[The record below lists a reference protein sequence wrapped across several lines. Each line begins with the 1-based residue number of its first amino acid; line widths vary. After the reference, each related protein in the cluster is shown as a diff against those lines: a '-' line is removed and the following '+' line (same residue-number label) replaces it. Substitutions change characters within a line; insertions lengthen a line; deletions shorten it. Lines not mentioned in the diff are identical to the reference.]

1 MRRVGPAAVARRPGL
16 IQRRWL
22 LLAVTTCLQIS
33 HADPL
38 DDLVQQEMNTHRI
51 PGVALAVVQNG
62 REIKAAAYGLANLE
76 LRVPVQSNTVFEIG
90 SLTKQFTAASIL
102 LLQQQGK
109 LSVDDR
115 IFKHLPDIPGAW
127 TNITIRQLLTHTSGI
142 KSYTG
147 MEGFEFSKHLS
158 QKQFIAAL
166 AVAKPDFAPGAA
178 WKYSNSGYN
187 LLGFIVE
194 NASGQSYWQFL
205 RENICRPLGM
215 NATTARDPGVII
227 TNRAA
232 GYEQTNRVHINR
244 DYDLTDVY
252 SAGAIISTV
261 GDLALWNRA
270 LDADQLLTRE
280 SKSQMWTPA
289 RLSDGQ
295 PTCYGFGWYIQ
306 TFDGHR
312 NLAHNG
318 ATSGFSASVQRF
330 PDDGLHVIVL
340 TNTDEMIAGPLARK
354 VAAFYLGQ
362 RKEQ

>member
-1 MRRVGPAAVARRPGL
+1 MCRVNPAAVVRRPGL
-16 IQRRWL
+16 VQQHWL
-22 LLAVTTCLQIS
+22 LLAFITCLQIAR
-33 HADPL
+33 ADPI

-51 PGVALAVVQNG
+51 PGVALVVIRDG
-62 REIKAAAYGLANLE
+62 RAIKTAAYGLANLE
-76 LRVPVQSNTVFEIG
+76 LSVPVQSNTVFEIG
-90 SLTKQFTAASIL
+90 SLTKQFTAASLL

-115 IFKHLPDIPGAW
+115 ISKHLSDIPGAW
-127 TNITIRQLLTHTSGI
+127 TNITIRHLLTHTSGI

-147 MEGFEFSKHLS
+147 MEGFEFSKHLT

-166 AVAKPDFAPGAA
+166 ALSKPDFVPGAA
-178 WKYSNSGYN
+178 WKYSNSGYS

-205 RENICRPLGM
+205 RENIWRPLGM

-252 SAGAIISTV
+252 SAGAIVSTV

-270 LDADQLLTRE
+270 LDAEQLLTRE

-295 PTCYGFGWYIQ
+295 PTSYGFGWYIQ

-354 VAAFYLGQ
+354 LAAFYLSHNQ
-362 RKEQ
+362 ER

>member
-1 MRRVGPAAVARRPGL
+1 M
-16 IQRRWL
+16 
-22 LLAVTTCLQIS
+22 
-33 HADPL
+33 
-38 DDLVQQEMNTHRI
+38 
-51 PGVALAVVQNG
+51 
-62 REIKAAAYGLANLE
+62 
-76 LRVPVQSNTVFEIG
+76 PVQSNTVFEIG

-115 IFKHLPDIPGAW
+115 ISKHLSDVPGAW
-127 TNITIRQLLTHTSGI
+127 TNITIRHLLTHTSGI

-147 MEGFEFSKHLS
+147 MNGFEFPKHLS

-166 AVAKPDFAPGAA
+166 AAVKPEFAPGEA

-194 NASGQSYWQFL
+194 NVSGQSYWQFL
-205 RENICRPLGM
+205 REKVWRPLGM
-215 NATTARDPGVII
+215 NATTDRDPGVII

-252 SAGAIISTV
+252 SAGAIVSTV
-261 GDLALWNRA
+261 GDLALWNSA
-270 LDADQLLTRE
+270 LDAEQLLTRE

-295 PTCYGFGWYIQ
+295 LTSYGFGWYVQ
-306 TFDGHR
+306 TLDGHR

-330 PDDGLHVIVL
+330 PDDGLNVIIL

>member
-1 MRRVGPAAVARRPGL
+1 MFLRIV
-16 IQRRWL
+16 
-22 LLAVTTCLQIS
+22 
-33 HADPL
+33 HADPV

-51 PGVALAVVQNG
+51 PGVALVVV
-62 REIKAAAYGLANLE
+62 RDSRAIKTAAYGLANLE
-76 LRVPVQSNTVFEIG
+76 LSVPVQSNTVFEIG

-102 LLQQQGK
+102 LLQQEGK

-115 IFKHLPDIPGAW
+115 ISQHLSDIPAAW
-127 TNITIRQLLTHTSGI
+127 TNLTIRHLLTHTSGV

-147 MEGFEFSKHLS
+147 MQGFEFSKHLT

-166 AVAKPDFAPGAA
+166 AASKPDFAPGSA

-194 NASGQSYWQFL
+194 NASGQSYWQFM
-205 RENICRPLGM
+205 REKVWRPLGM
-215 NATTARDPGVII
+215 NTTTARDPGVII

-252 SAGAIISTV
+252 SAGAIVSTV

-270 LDADQLLTRE
+270 LDAEELLTRE

-289 RLSDGQ
+289 RLNDGQ
-295 PTCYGFGWYIQ
+295 PTSYGFGWYIQ
-306 TFDGHR
+306 TLDGHR

-330 PDDGLHVIVL
+330 PDDGLNVIVL

-362 RKEQ
+362 GKEQ